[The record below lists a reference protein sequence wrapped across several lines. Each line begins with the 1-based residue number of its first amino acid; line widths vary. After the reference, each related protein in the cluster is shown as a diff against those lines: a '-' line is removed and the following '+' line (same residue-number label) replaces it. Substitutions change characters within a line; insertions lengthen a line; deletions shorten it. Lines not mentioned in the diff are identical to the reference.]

1 MAIRLLRGP
10 PGGGKSQWL
19 KENAEG
25 DIHLDTT
32 TIWAA
37 IMGLERDPDGLFRER
52 LEDETGLR
60 MAQYLKWTG
69 LRFAALE
76 DLDAWFTI
84 ANSSPEVIERVRA
97 VVEEV
102 GGKFGRV
109 HTVDPGIDVAMQRLA
124 FRLTDYGVEAVDR
137 PRSTYGLLEECE
149 TALANWYGS
158 TPAQTAAVRLKL
170 ARQWRREGGG
180 TVSTRR
186 PTRRGR

>member
-60 MAQYLKWTG
+60 MAQYPQMDRPPVCG
-69 LRFAALE
+69 
-76 DLDAWFTI
+76 
-84 ANSSPEVIERVRA
+84 P
-97 VVEEV
+97 
-102 GGKFGRV
+102 GGSGRV
-109 HTVDPGIDVAMQRLA
+109 VHDCQ
-124 FRLTDYGVEAVDR
+124 FLT
-137 PRSTYGLLEECE
+137 
-149 TALANWYGS
+149 GS
-158 TPAQTAAVRLKL
+158 HRA
-170 ARQWRREGGG
+170 G
-180 TVSTRR
+180 
-186 PTRRGR
+186 

>member
-19 KENAEG
+19 KENTEG

-69 LRFAALE
+69 LRFAA
-76 DLDAWFTI
+76 
-84 ANSSPEVIERVRA
+84 P
-97 VVEEV
+97 
-102 GGKFGRV
+102 GGSGRV
-109 HTVDPGIDVAMQRLA
+109 VHDCQ
-124 FRLTDYGVEAVDR
+124 FLT
-137 PRSTYGLLEECE
+137 
-149 TALANWYGS
+149 GS
-158 TPAQTAAVRLKL
+158 HRA
-170 ARQWRREGGG
+170 G
-180 TVSTRR
+180 
-186 PTRRGR
+186 